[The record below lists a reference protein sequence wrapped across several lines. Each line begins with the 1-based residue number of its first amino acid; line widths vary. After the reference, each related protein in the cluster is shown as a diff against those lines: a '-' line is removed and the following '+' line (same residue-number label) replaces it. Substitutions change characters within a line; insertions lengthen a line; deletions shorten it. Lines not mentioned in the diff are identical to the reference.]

1 MLGRALRTE
10 FPDARAFTRAEA
22 DIVAPDV
29 LEGLIVPGVSLVLNA
44 AADTR
49 VDLAETDPSHRETN
63 AAAVGRMARL
73 CAAAGATLVHVSTDY
88 VFDGTSTEPYLE
100 DHPVDPVNAYGAG
113 KLEGEQHVRASG
125 ARFLIVRTSWVF
137 GAGGANFPEAILEQ
151 VALGRTELRVVS
163 DQHGRPTYAPDLAH
177 AIRRLVE
184 VDATGIVHF
193 ANSGATTWFG
203 LATELVRA
211 AGHPEVIVKACTSNE
226 FPRPAKRPGYSVLD
240 TSRYERL
247 TGEPPPPWQ
256 DALARYLAIR

>member
-10 FPDARAFTRAEA
+10 FPGARAFTRADA
-22 DIVAPDV
+22 DIAAPGV
-29 LEGLIVPGVSLVLNA
+29 LEGLIGAGVSLVLNA

-49 VDLAETDPSHRETN
+49 VDLAETDPANHETN
-63 AAAVGRMARL
+63 AVAVGRMARL

-100 DHPVDPVNAYGAG
+100 DHRVDPVNAYGAG
-113 KLEGEQHVRASG
+113 KLEGERQVQASG

-137 GAGGANFPEAILEQ
+137 GVGGANFPEAILKQ

-163 DQHGRPTYAPDLAH
+163 DQHGRPTYAADLAR
-177 AIRRLVE
+177 AIRRLTE
-184 VDATGIVHF
+184 LEATGLVHF
-193 ANSGATTWFG
+193 ANTGETTWFEFAAE
-203 LATELVRA
+203 LARA
-211 AGHPEVIVKACTSNE
+211 AGHPEVAVKPCTTAE
-226 FPRPAKRPGYSVLD
+226 FPRPAKRPRYSVLD

-247 TGEPPPPWQ
+247 TGESPPPWQ